1 VNAWKI
7 EASQAIKM
15 ADLKANK
22 ATAKT
27 TSAELSPAT
36 SYGGSA
42 SEDKGAKLGT
52 TEAQTPSGLD
62 AADDTAIVEEE
73 AHDDPEIAQLPLIVR
88 QTVSLEDD
96 PTLPTITFRY
106 FVLCILFIVPGAFL
120 SQMSHFRTT
129 QAPYSVFFV
138 QIACHYV
145 GRGLAKVLPAWQVN
159 LPFGYGF
166 NLNPAPWSIKEHVLV
181 TLTAASGA
189 TYNLGYTPI
198 SMAELWYDTRIHPA
212 VAIFY
217 MLAIVWVGYA
227 IAAIARS
234 LLLWEPEYVWPQALM
249 QTTLFETFRKQD
261 SNSPLAKRQMH
272 IFFLCLIGM
281 TLWQFLPEYIFPMT
295 SSLAFLCWVAPKN
308 PVANF
313 IGSGLGGMGFL
324 NLSLDW
330 SNINWNGTSILITP
344 FWTQTVLFLAFVFN
358 CWILIPAAKWGN
370 LGSYKHGLMSNSLL
384 LTNGTKYPTAQI
396 MNNDFSLNETAWEE
410 HGPAYMGLQ
419 FAWATFFNYAKL
431 PSAFVWLATFGGPAL
446 LATFRKNMAARKSR
460 SEARKQPGFTSAAEP
475 NIHHQYTDRL
485 NVLQR
490 AYKEV
495 PLWWF
500 GALFVTGIVI
510 LLAIVGSG
518 QLFIPWWTVIV
529 GVATGFVVVVP
540 LGYLYAISN
549 YQVAI
554 GDFNEL
560 IYGYMVHTAA
570 GAGHHHP
577 CGPSVYGSI
586 AGDAWYRAQYMLQ
599 DQRIGHYMHIPPR
612 TVFFSQVFGSILG
625 IPINYGVIRWVLS
638 TKFDIL
644 SGAKPDPLHQWT
656 GQSLVSSNTIGV
668 QYAVI
673 GPKRMF
679 GADELRVLPY
689 GFLVGAAAPLV
700 MYALHRAFP
709 KSKLKFHLWNTT
721 IFFSGITVFYG
732 NLSTG
737 YFSAWL
743 GGFIAM
749 YWIFRHHFKIWKR
762 YNYIVAAA
770 FDAAFNFNMLLI
782 FLFFGSGKSIK
793 MPNWWGNNADNV
805 ERCFALD

>member
-1 VNAWKI
+1 MNDKPA
-7 EASQAIKM
+7 KM
-15 ADLKANK
+15 TDSKADKA
-22 ATAKT
+22 AAKT

-36 SYGGSA
+36 SDLGSA
-42 SEDKGAKLGT
+42 TDNKGANFNT
-52 TEAQTPSGLD
+52 TEAQSPSELD
-62 AADDTAIVEEE
+62 AVDDTAILEEE

-106 FVLCILFIVPGAFL
+106 FVLCVLFIVPGAFL
-120 SQMSHFRTT
+120 SQMSHYRTT
-129 QAPYSVFFV
+129 QAPYSIFFV
-138 QIACHYV
+138 QIGCHYV
-145 GRGLAKVLPAWQVN
+145 GHFLAKVLPAWQVS

-198 SMAELWYDTRIHPA
+198 SMAELWYDTRINPA
-212 VAIFY
+212 VAVFF
-217 MLAIVWVGYA
+217 MLAIVWIGYA

-261 SNSPLAKRQMH
+261 RNSPLAKRQMH
-272 IFFLCLIGM
+272 VFFMCLVGM
-281 TLWQFLPEYIFPMT
+281 LLWQFLPEYVFPMT

-344 FWTQTVLFLAFVFN
+344 FWTQTVLFIAFAFN
-358 CWILIPAAKWGN
+358 CWVLLPAAKWGN
-370 LGSYKHGLMSNSLL
+370 LGSYKHGLMSNSLYQA
-384 LTNGTKYPTAQI
+384 NGTKYPTAKI
-396 MNNDFSLNETAWEE
+396 INSDFSLNETAWEE
-410 HGPAYMGLQ
+410 YGQAYMGLQ

-431 PSAFVWLATFGGPAL
+431 PSAFVWLATFGGPAV
-446 LATFRKNMAARKSR
+446 LATFGKNMAARKAR
-460 SEARKQPGFTSAAEP
+460 SETRKQQASTGAAEP

-495 PLWWF
+495 PGWWF
-500 GALFVTGIVI
+500 VALFLTGFIIV
-510 LLAIVGSG
+510 LAIVGSG
-518 QLFIPWWTVIV
+518 QLFIPWWTAIV
-529 GVATGFVVVVP
+529 GVATGFIVVVP

-570 GAGHHHP
+570 GAAHHHP

-625 IPINYGVIRWVLS
+625 IPINYGVIRWVLN
-638 TKFDIL
+638 TKFDYL
-644 SGAKPDPLHQWT
+644 SGAKTDPLHQWT
-656 GQSLVSSNTIGV
+656 GQNLVSSNTIGI

-679 GADELRVLPY
+679 ASSELKVLPY
-689 GFLVGAAAPLV
+689 GFLVGAALPLV
-700 MYALHRAFP
+700 VYALHRAFP
-709 KSKLKFHLWNTT
+709 KSQLKFRLWNTT
-721 IFFSGITVFYG
+721 IFFSGISVFYG

-737 YFSAWL
+737 YFSAFL

-749 YWIFRHHFKIWKR
+749 YWIFRHHFKVWKR

-782 FLFFGSGKSIK
+782 FLFFGSGKQIK
-793 MPNWWGNNADNV
+793 MPAWWGNNADNV

>member
-1 VNAWKI
+1 
-7 EASQAIKM
+7 M
-15 ADLKANK
+15 ADLKDNK

-36 SYGGSA
+36 SYRGSA

-62 AADDTAIVEEE
+62 AVEDTAIIEEE

-261 SNSPLAKRQMH
+261 HNSPLAKRQMH

-281 TLWQFLPEYIFPMT
+281 TLWQFLPEYVFPMT

-308 PVANF
+308 PIANF

-384 LTNGTKYPTAQI
+384 LANGTKYPTNKI
-396 MNNDFSLNETAWEE
+396 MNSDFSLNETAWEE

-446 LATFRKNMAARKSR
+446 LATFRKNMAARKAR
-460 SEARKQPGFTSAAEP
+460 SEARKQQGFTSATEP

-570 GAGHHHP
+570 GAGYHHP

-656 GQSLVSSNTIGV
+656 GQSLVGSNTIGV

-673 GPKRMF
+673 GPRRMF
-679 GADELRVLPY
+679 GADELKILPY

-770 FDAAFNFNMLLI
+770 FDAAFNLNMLLI

-793 MPNWWGNNADNV
+793 MPNWWGNNVDNV

>member
-1 VNAWKI
+1 MTNSK
-7 EASQAIKM
+7 
-15 ADLKANK
+15 ADK

-27 TSAELSPAT
+27 TSPA
-36 SYGGSA
+36 SSHLESA
-42 SEDKGAKLGT
+42 ADRKGADLST
-52 TEAQTPSGLD
+52 TEAQRPSGLGSV
-62 AADDTAIVEEE
+62 DDTAVVEEE
-73 AHDDPEIAQLPLIVR
+73 AQDDPEVAQLPLIVR
-88 QTVSLEDD
+88 QTVSLTDD

-106 FVLCILFIVPGAFL
+106 FILCILFIVPGAFL
-120 SQMSHFRTT
+120 SQMSHYRTT
-129 QAPYSVFFV
+129 QAPYSIFFV
-138 QIACHYV
+138 QIGCHYV
-145 GRGLAKVLPAWQVN
+145 GHFLAKVLPAWQVR
-159 LPFGYGF
+159 LPFGYEF

-198 SMAELWYDTRIHPA
+198 SMAELWYDTRINPA
-212 VAIFY
+212 VAIFF

-234 LLLWEPEYVWPQALM
+234 LLLWEPEYIWPQALM

-261 SNSPLAKRQMH
+261 RNSPLAKRQMH
-272 IFFLCLIGM
+272 VFFMCLVGM
-281 TLWQFLPEYIFPMT
+281 LLWQFLPEYVFPMT

-313 IGSGLGGMGFL
+313 VGSGLGGMGFL

-344 FWTQTVLFLAFVFN
+344 FWTQTVLFLAFAFN
-358 CWILIPAAKWGN
+358 CWVLLPAAKWGN
-370 LGSYKHGLMSNSLL
+370 LGSYKHGLMSNSLFQA
-384 LTNGTKYPTAQI
+384 NGTKYPTAKI
-396 MNNDFSLNETAWEE
+396 INSDFSLNETAWEE
-410 HGPAYMGLQ
+410 YGPAYMGLQ
-419 FAWATFFNYAKL
+419 FAWATFFNYSKL
-431 PSAFVWLATFGGPAL
+431 PSAFVWLATFGGPAIM
-446 LATFRKNMAARKSR
+446 ATFAKNMAARKAR
-460 SEARKQPGFTSAAEP
+460 SDARKQSGVNGANDP

-490 AYKEV
+490 SYKEV
-495 PLWWF
+495 PGWWF
-500 GALFVTGIVI
+500 VALFLAGFVV

-529 GVATGFVVVVP
+529 GVATGFIVVIP

-570 GAGHHHP
+570 GAAHHHP
-577 CGPSVYGSI
+577 AGPSVYGAI

-612 TVFFSQVFGSILG
+612 TVFFSQVFGSVLG
-625 IPINYGVIRWVLS
+625 IPINYGVIRWVLN
-638 TKFDIL
+638 TKFDYL
-644 SGAKPDPLHQWT
+644 SGAKTDPLHQWT
-656 GQSLVSSNTIGV
+656 GQSLVSSNTIGI
-668 QYAVI
+668 QYGVI

-679 GADELRVLPY
+679 GSDELKILPY
-689 GFLVGAAAPLV
+689 GFLVGAVAPLV
-700 MYALHRAFP
+700 IYALHRAFP

-721 IFFSGITVFYG
+721 IFFSGISVFYG

-737 YFSAWL
+737 YFSAYL

-782 FLFFGSGKSIK
+782 FLFFGAGKQIK
-793 MPNWWGNNADNV
+793 MSAWWGNNADNV